1 MQMFAETTTAK
12 PCPAGYKKLPVWNWG
27 GNNAGYQNGAVFA
40 TGTAPS
46 TVTTPTVIKA
56 HAKVANNKWKGV
68 VIRAKSMEST
78 ALKARATSTTACPQ
92 YQFACS
98 ECHCSTTGTKTKPA
112 TAAAVACSTT
122 ATSKDVGANKMQQTC
137 TWGNLDGTSW
147 LVGLST
153 EMFGQPCVDPSDN
166 GKATKPTG
174 MTAVFADTFNGCD
187 AFGVNP
193 YAQSMYSDT

>member
-56 HAKVANNKWKGV
+56 HAKVANNNWKGV
-68 VIRAKSMEST
+68 VFCAKSMEST

-112 TAAAVACSTT
+112 TAAALKAINTFCPYASYLASTAPPTAGAVACSTT
-122 ATSKDVGANKMQQTC
+122 ATSKDVGANKMQQT
-137 TWGNLDGTSW
+137 
-147 LVGLST
+147 
-153 EMFGQPCVDPSDN
+153 
-166 GKATKPTG
+166 
-174 MTAVFADTFNGCD
+174 
-187 AFGVNP
+187 
-193 YAQSMYSDT
+193 